1 MKQKCTQTNLHTTVA
16 VVAVLVVLFHTNF
29 WLLERDKTSMFQ
41 DMSKSTNEYTM
52 FTEESL
58 LSSKSLQEVTAIQQI
73 HALLAVLVEQQQI
86 MALL

>member
-1 MKQKCTQTNLHTTVA
+1 M
-16 VVAVLVVLFHTNF
+16 LFHTNC
-29 WLLERDKTSMFQ
+29 WSLERDKTSMFQ

-58 LSSKSLQEVTAIQQI
+58 LSSKRLQEVTAIQQI
-73 HALLAVLVEQQQI
+73 HTLLSVLVEQQQI

>member
-1 MKQKCTQTNLHTTVA
+1 M
-16 VVAVLVVLFHTNF
+16 LFHTNF
-29 WLLERDKTSMFQ
+29 WSLERDKTSMFQ

-73 HALLAVLVEQQQI
+73 HALLSVLVEQQQI